1 MSEQVS
7 SVVNRA
13 TPRASHRA
21 PAAGFTLT
29 ELMIVLAIIGVLAA
43 ASAPS
48 FTKDNRASA
57 GRDLASDVA
66 RELQKS
72 RSEAL
77 STGLSMRAFVFS
89 NRVELRPYVAGAT
102 PGAAPRVP
110 TLADPLARSLPAPA
124 GITFVGVVVP
134 GAAMPA
140 GATLSASVHAD
151 VDFSSQGAAQFV
163 GQAIPMGATIYL
175 QNANL
180 PTNSPDYDFR
190 IDVTAL
196 TAYVSVRTN

>member
-1 MSEQVS
+1 M
-7 SVVNRA
+7 RF
-13 TPRASHRA
+13 PRARRRA
-21 PAAGFTLT
+21 ATAGFTLT
-29 ELMIVLAIIGVLAA
+29 ELMIVLVIIGVLAA
-43 ASAPS
+43 VSAPS

-66 RELQKS
+66 RELQKC

-77 STGLSMRAFVFS
+77 STGLGVRAFVYS

-102 PGAAPRVP
+102 PGAAPRAP
-110 TLADPLARSLPAPA
+110 TTADPLARSLPAAA
-124 GITFVGVVVP
+124 GLTFAGVVVP
-134 GAAMPA
+134 GAAMPSA
-140 GATLSASVHAD
+140 PTLSPTVHAD
-151 VDFSSQGAAQFV
+151 LDFSSQGTAQFV
-163 GQAIPMGATIYL
+163 GQAIPTGGTIFL

-180 PTNSPDYDFR
+180 PANSPDYDFR

>member
-1 MSEQVS
+1 VRSLS
-7 SVVNRA
+7 
-13 TPRASHRA
+13 
-21 PAAGFTLT
+21 AGFTLT
-29 ELMIVLAIIGVLAA
+29 ELMIVLVIIGVLAA
-43 ASAPS
+43 VSAPT

-66 RELQKS
+66 RELQKC

-102 PGAAPRVP
+102 PGAAPRAP
-110 TLADPLARSLPAPA
+110 TTADPIARSLPAAA
-124 GITFVGVVVP
+124 GLTFMGVVVP

-140 GATLSASVHAD
+140 APTLSATIHAD
-151 VDFSSQGAAQFV
+151 LDFSSQGAAQFV
-163 GQAIPMGATIYL
+163 GQATPTGATIFL
-175 QNANL
+175 QNGNL
-180 PTNSPDYDFR
+180 PSNSPDYDFR

-196 TAYVSVRTN
+196 TAYVSVRAN

>member
-1 MSEQVS
+1 MSEAV
-7 SVVNRA
+7 R
-13 TPRASHRA
+13 PI
-21 PAAGFTLT
+21 PARVRSLSAGFTLT
-29 ELMIVLAIIGVLAA
+29 ELMIVLVIIGVLAA
-43 ASAPS
+43 VSAPS

-66 RELQKS
+66 RELQKC

-77 STGLSMRAFVFS
+77 STGLGMRAFVFS

-102 PGAAPRVP
+102 PGAAPRAP
-110 TLADPLARSLPAPA
+110 TTADPIARSLPAAA
-124 GITFVGVVVP
+124 GLTFAGVVVP

-140 GATLSASVHAD
+140 APTLSATIHAD
-151 VDFSSQGAAQFV
+151 IDFSSQGAAQFV
-163 GQAIPMGATIYL
+163 GQANPTGATIFL
-175 QNANL
+175 QNGNL

-196 TAYVSVRTN
+196 TAYVSVRAN

>member
-1 MSEQVS
+1 M
-7 SVVNRA
+7 
-13 TPRASHRA
+13 T
-21 PAAGFTLT
+21 GFTLT

-66 RELQKS
+66 RELQKC

-77 STGLSMRAFVFS
+77 STGLGVRVFVFS
-89 NRVELRPYVAGAT
+89 NRVELRPYVAGVT
-102 PGAAPRVP
+102 PGAAPIVP
-110 TLADPLARSLPAPA
+110 TTADPLARSLPAPA
-124 GITFVGVVVP
+124 GIVFVGVVVP

-140 GATLSASVHAD
+140 APTLSTTVHAD
-151 VDFSSQGAAQFV
+151 IDFTSQGAAQYV
-163 GQAIPMGATIYL
+163 GQATPTGATIYL
-175 QNANL
+175 QNGNL

-190 IDVTAL
+190 IDITAL